1 MKKTGSCLILLCL
14 AGMLLMSRC
23 KESCDD
29 PTDMNCPNYDPC
41 LSYEPADADFMILD
55 SLTGWVC
62 DGELFGLITEV
73 DSLFV
78 PNDLIFRAKHENDTY
93 TWKVGTDARTWTEQS
108 FSLDFGINGTG
119 DIPVTLVVSKDD
131 PYGCLTEEERT
142 DSLTK
147 TVHLYSWNSH
157 NSSADTAPP
166 IIGRYFGANE
176 DAPSDTFTL
185 EILGIAPVI
194 GVINLPKDCPSLI
207 EDLVISNRSFLFA
220 TGDSKCGKAC
230 GTGILQ
236 GDNLTFM
243 VDYSLEIDGIRKNK
257 KFLGTKIK

>member
-1 MKKTGSCLILLCL
+1 MKQTVSYLIFLIL

-29 PTDMNCPNYDPC
+29 PTDMNCANYDPC
-41 LSYEPADADFMILD
+41 LSYEPANADFMILD
-55 SLTGWVC
+55 SLTGWGC

-93 TWKVGTDARTWTEQS
+93 TWKVGTDARIWTEQS

-131 PYGCLTEEERT
+131 PYGCLTEEEKT

-147 TVHLYSWNSH
+147 TVHLYFWN
-157 NSSADTAPP
+157 NSSADNAPP
-166 IIGRYFGANE
+166 IVGRYLGANE
-176 DAPSDTFTL
+176 DAPSDTFTI
-185 EILGIAPVI
+185 EIPLGI
-194 GVINLPKDCPSLI
+194 GSGLLNLPKDCPNTSSALG
-207 EDLVISNRSFLFA
+207 RSQRSIVFVN
-220 TGDSKCGKAC
+220 GDSRCGEAC
-230 GTGILQ
+230 GIGSLQ
-236 GDNLTFM
+236 ADNISI
-243 VDYSLEIDGIRKNK
+243 VVNYSLKINNIRVDK
-257 KFLGTKIK
+257 KFIGIKIK

>member
-1 MKKTGSCLILLCL
+1 MKQTVSYLIFLIL

-29 PTDMNCPNYDPC
+29 PTDMNCPNYAPC

-147 TVHLYSWNSH
+147 TVHLHFWNY
-157 NSSADTAPP
+157 SSAESAPP
-166 IIGRYFGANE
+166 IVGRYLGANE
-176 DAPSDTFTL
+176 DEPSDTFTIEL
-185 EILGIAPVI
+185 KLGSNY
-194 GVINLPKDCPSLI
+194 GLFNFPKDCPVATS
-207 EDLVISNRSFLFA
+207 DLVLSYSSFTFINAESN
-220 TGDSKCGKAC
+220 CGIAC
-230 GTGILQ
+230 GAGILQ
-236 GDNLTFM
+236 ENNHTL
-243 VDYSLEIDGIRKNK
+243 VIDYSLKIDAKRINK
-257 KFLGTKIK
+257 KFIGTKI